1 MSYRRLKKANV
12 YITNNFKRVFYGPR
26 TLYVKDLRSPKS
38 RDFSGRVYVKYKNK
52 YYQAHYDGRY
62 TYNVRL

>member
-1 MSYRRLKKANV
+1 MSKYTSLRKANV
-12 YITNNFKRVFYGPR
+12 YISKNFKKVFYGMR
-26 TLYVKDLRSPKS
+26 TLYAKDHT
-38 RDFSGRVYVKYKNK
+38 GRVYVRYKNK